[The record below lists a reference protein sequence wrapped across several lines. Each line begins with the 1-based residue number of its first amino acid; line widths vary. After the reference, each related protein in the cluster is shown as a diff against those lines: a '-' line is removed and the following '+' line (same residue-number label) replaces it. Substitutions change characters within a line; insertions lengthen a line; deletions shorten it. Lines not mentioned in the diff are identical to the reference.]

1 MTGQMSTM
9 IYVLDLIGV
18 AVFAASGALTASRK
32 QMDIIGFAL
41 IATVTG
47 IGGGTIRDLVLDRG
61 AVFWVRQPEY
71 LWLCSGVALLV
82 FFVAHR
88 LESRRFRWLIWADA
102 MGLALFAVI
111 GASVANNLG
120 APPAVA
126 VLMGVM
132 SASFGGII
140 RDVLCAEIPLILRR
154 EIYITA
160 AAAGAGMFVLIDRLT
175 GEASLA
181 TIVGFG
187 VAFAI
192 RAAGI
197 IGGWSLPAYHP
208 PGRDY
213 PADRPPS
220 GE

>member
-1 MTGQMSTM
+1 M

-18 AVFAASGALTASRK
+18 AVFAVSGALTASRK

-102 MGLALFAVI
+102 MG
-111 GASVANNLG
+111 
-120 APPAVA
+120 P
-126 VLMGVM
+126 
-132 SASFGGII
+132 
-140 RDVLCAEIPLILRR
+140 
-154 EIYITA
+154 
-160 AAAGAGMFVLIDRLT
+160 
-175 GEASLA
+175 
-181 TIVGFG
+181 
-187 VAFAI
+187 
-192 RAAGI
+192 I
-197 IGGWSLPAYHP
+197 IGGPLPP
-208 PGRDY
+208 LPF
-213 PADRPPS
+213 
-220 GE
+220 

>member
-1 MTGQMSTM
+1 MSTM

-18 AVFAASGALTASRK
+18 AVFAVSGALTASRK

-160 AAAGAGMFVLIDRLT
+160 AAISTCSIWTRVMPRSTSAPCECCSAKRCCTSMNSIWCTISSITSRGRLGLRVRSST
-175 GEASLA
+175 RK
-181 TIVGFG
+181 T
-187 VAFAI
+187 
-192 RAAGI
+192 
-197 IGGWSLPAYHP
+197 
-208 PGRDY
+208 
-213 PADRPPS
+213 
-220 GE
+220 

>member
-1 MTGQMSTM
+1 MSTL

-18 AVFAASGALTASRK
+18 AVFAISGALTASRK

-47 IGGGTIRDLVLDRG
+47 IGGGTLRDLVLDRG
-61 AVFWVRQPEY
+61 AVFWVGQPEY
-71 LWLCSGVALLV
+71 LWLCSAVALAV

-88 LESRRFRWLIWADA
+88 LESRRFRWLVWADA
-102 MGLALFAVI
+102 MGMALFSVI
-111 GASVANNLG
+111 GAGVADRMG

-126 VLMGVM
+126 ILMGVM
-132 SASFGGII
+132 SATFGGII

-175 GEASLA
+175 GEELLA
-181 TIVGFG
+181 TLAGFLA
-187 VAFAI
+187 AFTI

-197 IGGWSLPAYHP
+197 VGGWSLPVYHP
-208 PGRDY
+208 PGRNY